1 MNKNASINNMVR
13 YQFRKILM
21 KFAKGINEKYDLNLS
36 KKQLLKIHSHP
47 NFEKYIINYLN
58 NIDE

>member
-1 MNKNASINNMVR
+1 MIR

>member
-1 MNKNASINNMVR
+1 MNKDVMNNNMIR

-21 KFAKGINEKYDLNLS
+21 KFAKGINDRYNLNLS
-36 KKQLLKIHSHP
+36 RKELLKIHSHP

>member
-1 MNKNASINNMVR
+1 MNKNASINNMIR